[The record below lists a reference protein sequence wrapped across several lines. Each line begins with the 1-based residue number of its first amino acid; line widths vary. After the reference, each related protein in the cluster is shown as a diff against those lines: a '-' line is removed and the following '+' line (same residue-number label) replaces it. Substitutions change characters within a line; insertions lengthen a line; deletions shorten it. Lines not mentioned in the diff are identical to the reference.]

1 MKVGYVF
8 KPRQAIG
15 WLLFQL
21 HISCVSSFNVKVSF
35 CCIFTGFF
43 FAMFAMF
50 CYVFLLCLFIVLG
63 AKQHEFF
70 LVYWEFFS
78 PLFRFTSVWWS
89 QNIKHQLAFLP
100 AAGAKNK
107 IAQQEENDM
116 HSGPRVVSGLPRG
129 VSLTR
134 KKQISWHRGQN
145 PGIGVE
151 PVAAVWAAQMH
162 IWAYVPLSARQPMN
176 SSLSL
181 LITLMQTGKKN
192 GWSKGKGKKEQRE
205 EKREDSCPQG
215 QTSVKNTLNRTLS
228 SFCFVCHSC
237 RGLSK

>member
-35 CCIFTGFF
+35 CCSFTGFF
-43 FAMFAMF
+43 
-50 CYVFLLCLFIVLG
+50 CYVLLCLFVVLG

-78 PLFRFTSVWWS
+78 PLFRFTSVWLS

-100 AAGAKNK
+100 VAGAKNK

-116 HSGPRVVSGLPRG
+116 HSGPSVVSGLPRG

-192 GWSKGKGKKEQRE
+192 GWSKGKGKKSK
-205 EKREDSCPQG
+205 EK
-215 QTSVKNTLNRTLS
+215 KNEKTLAHRVRHQWKT
-228 SFCFVCHSC
+228 
-237 RGLSK
+237 R

>member
-1 MKVGYVF
+1 MKAGYVF

-35 CCIFTGFF
+35 CCSFTGFF
-43 FAMFAMF
+43 
-50 CYVFLLCLFIVLG
+50 CYVLLCLFIVLG

-78 PLFRFTSVWWS
+78 PLFRFTSVWLS

-100 AAGAKNK
+100 VAGAKNK

-116 HSGPRVVSGLPRG
+116 HSGPSVVSGLPRG

-145 PGIGVE
+145 PGIGIE
-151 PVAAVWAAQMH
+151 PVAAMWAAQMH
-162 IWAYVPLSARQPMN
+162 MGLC
-176 SSLSL
+176 
-181 LITLMQTGKKN
+181 T
-192 GWSKGKGKKEQRE
+192 
-205 EKREDSCPQG
+205 
-215 QTSVKNTLNRTLS
+215 TLS
-228 SFCFVCHSC
+228 
-237 RGLSK
+237 